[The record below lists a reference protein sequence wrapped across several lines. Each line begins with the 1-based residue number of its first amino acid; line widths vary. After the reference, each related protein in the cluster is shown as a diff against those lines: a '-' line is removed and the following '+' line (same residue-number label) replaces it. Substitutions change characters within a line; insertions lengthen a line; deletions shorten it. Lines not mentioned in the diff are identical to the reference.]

1 VDTQSEKVHLVDS
14 ILKNSVYM
22 PESGMILRL
31 RAALLKL
38 SRSQLGSLKVLINLK
53 IADATNINRI
63 AEANRKYK

>member
-1 VDTQSEKVHLVDS
+1 MDTQSEKVHLVDS

-53 IADATNINRI
+53 IADATNINKI
-63 AEANRKYK
+63 VEANRKYK